1 MSYEITYQTISAS
14 DSASG
19 QEEKLIVA
27 QDTGSGSSN
36 PVPIA
41 IAVDYS
47 GYIKQIADQLTP
59 TVALTGDIG
68 AQALADQITRVRQ
81 QLTPIVSEAEN
92 NTLADQIAKIR
103 ASVRYNEKRLKM
115 ARLYISD
122 GTGTNGTIGI
132 DDEDT
137 NDTYSTTMTETGNL
151 NITSN
156 RPGYTKLYLVNSQ
169 SYFPLVDNTIEQVY
183 VARDTLTGQGTPNIT
198 WATQYGDGGTY
209 YLYREVSEN
218 YILAG
223 TITINDSPWITDEK
237 ITGSTN
243 GTTGYIETFSASSK
257 RGKRFLD
264 IIDIERFDTGVDN
277 ITEDFVLGETIT
289 GSESGNTATIEDIIY
304 FNHEHENYNTA
315 GKIGAAALY
324 KLLVD
329 EGSILNVD
337 NNVDGQSKL
346 ESLDVLSSYIA
357 AVGRI

>member
-1 MSYEITYQTISAS
+1 MSYQITYETISAS

-19 QEEKLIVA
+19 VEEKLIVA

-47 GYIKQIADQLTP
+47 AYIKQIADQLTP
-59 TVALTGDIG
+59 TVALTGDVG

-81 QLTPIVSEAEN
+81 QLTPIVSEGEN

-103 ASVRYNEKRLKM
+103 ASARYNERRLKM

-122 GTGTNGTIGI
+122 GTATNGTITI
-132 DDEDT
+132 DNKHD
-137 NDTYSTTMTETGNL
+137 NDTYSVTLEETGTL
-151 NITSN
+151 NINSD
-156 RPGYTKLYLVNSQ
+156 RPGYTTLYLVNSQ
-169 SYFPLVDNTIEQVY
+169 SYFPLGDNTIEQVY
-183 VARDTLTGQGTPNIT
+183 VSRETLTGQGTPNISWT
-198 WATQYGDGGTY
+198 TQYGDGGTY
-209 YLYREVSEN
+209 YLYRYTADR

-223 TITINDSPWITDEK
+223 TITIDDYDWIKDEK
-237 ITGSTN
+237 ITGSSN
-243 GTTGYIETFSASSK
+243 SATGYIETFSASSA

-264 IIDIERFDTGVDN
+264 VIDIERFDTGVDN

-304 FNHEHENYNTA
+304 FNHEHENYNTS
-315 GKIGAAALY
+315 GKLGAAALY
-324 KLLVD
+324 KLLVE

-337 NNVDGQSKL
+337 NNVDGPSKL
-346 ESLDVLSSYIA
+346 ESIDILNTFIA